1 MTQLCSIRAAAA
13 ALIFVAALCFSSL
26 SAHAQG
32 NEQQPPPAPAPTPAL
47 QIGRSHSLATQVQ
60 LLGERAHVMMPALSN
75 QMMRLKG
82 WIEYWSYIVMLLI
95 TLGSALR
102 EWHENNGEGRNLFW
116 WFGRFAVCLML
127 WGSGTAIIDT
137 LYVVG
142 RDIAGDSRDTD
153 ARSRLYDFYLDQQDR
168 FNQSYNKILNG
179 HLTVKVKGEDEFA
192 VQPIDG
198 TEKILGVM
206 YDQGSTIKDIQNKLN
221 DSSYSLPMMFG
232 LMSFA
237 RGMMEVGDVWL
248 VVLAGL
254 LVMAFKALAPLMIAL
269 AVDRKLSQRA
279 VHGYVWGLIVL
290 TLFWPSVSYFL
301 RALAYLAGN
310 FSMAVWDED
319 QVYAWNPTTLAAL
332 RDPFAQPT
340 ITIAF
345 SALMMLGAAFAL
357 IVSPYFAYAFSMG
370 RVFETISQHATQTA
384 SSFVGMAAE
393 AWSSLVGSHVSRQ
406 AEGVQI
412 EGGFASEGVRAKG
425 ELDSAGFSIEGRQYR
440 ELAGVNAGKVERLG
454 ELYAREA
461 NTIAGIKAS
470 LAKEKD
476 GAFKHSEF
484 ERRNQM
490 AGAER
495 EQKDMRASAEQ
506 QWGMMQGGALT
517 SVISAGGNI
526 GYMLGGGGG
535 GQGVPLPGGAG
546 GPGIPLPPGA
556 GGPGIP
562 LPPGASGP
570 GIPLPPGVGGPGA
583 GGAAGPIGPA
593 IAMTAQVAG
602 PAVGL
607 WWQKGALEKGFEQH
621 LNNFK
626 GYTKAIGDSRN
637 TYLQDSYKVS
647 EDYAKAMEGATY
659 AYTGHTA
666 GAINSGAVIQ
676 RDGIN
681 RGAEMELRGADVRY
695 EAQMDAARISR
706 DAAIG
711 AVNMRA
717 MGQVWSSVMSRVAR
731 DIEKSMEMRF

>member
-1 MTQLCSIRAAAA
+1 
-13 ALIFVAALCFSSL
+13 
-26 SAHAQG
+26 
-32 NEQQPPPAPAPTPAL
+32 
-47 QIGRSHSLATQVQ
+47 
-60 LLGERAHVMMPALSN
+60 
-75 QMMRLKG
+75 
-82 WIEYWSYIVMLLI
+82 
-95 TLGSALR
+95 
-102 EWHENNGEGRNLFW
+102 
-116 WFGRFAVCLML
+116 
-127 WGSGTAIIDT
+127 
-137 LYVVG
+137 
-142 RDIAGDSRDTD
+142 
-153 ARSRLYDFYLDQQDR
+153 
-168 FNQSYNKILNG
+168 
-179 HLTVKVKGEDEFA
+179 
-192 VQPIDG
+192 
-198 TEKILGVM
+198 M

-254 LVMAFKALAPLMIAL
+254 LVMAFKALAPLMIAF

-319 QVYAWNPTTLAAL
+319 QVYAWNPTTLSAL

-393 AWSSLVGSHVSRQ
+393 AWNSLVGSYVSRQ

-425 ELDSAGFSIEGRQYR
+425 ELDSTGFSIEGRRYR
-440 ELAGVNAGKVERLG
+440 ELAGVDAGKVEKLG
-454 ELYAREA
+454 ELYARQT
-461 NTIAGIKAS
+461 NTLAGIKAS

-484 ERRNQM
+484 ERRNQI

-506 QWGMMQGGALT
+506 QWGMMQGGALA

-526 GYMLGGGGG
+526 GYMLGGGG
-535 GQGVPLPGGAG
+535 QGVPLSGGAG
-546 GPGIPLPPGA
+546 GPGIPLPPAA
-556 GGPGIP
+556 G
-562 LPPGASGP
+562 GP

-607 WWQKGALEKGFEQH
+607 WWQKGALEQGFNKH
-621 LNNFK
+621 LENFK
-626 GYTKAIGDSRN
+626 LYQKEIGDSRN

-647 EDYAKAMEGATY
+647 EDYAKAMEGATRG
-659 AYTGHTA
+659 YTERTA

-695 EAQMDAARISR
+695 EAQMDAARISL

-711 AVNMRA
+711 AVSMRA

>member
-32 NEQQPPPAPAPTPAL
+32 GEQQPPPAPAPTPAL
-47 QIGRSHSLATQVQ
+47 QIGRSHSLAAQVQ
-60 LLGERAHVMMPALSN
+60 LLGQRAHVMMPALSN

-137 LYVVG
+137 LYVAG

-192 VQPIDG
+192 VQPIDS

-206 YDQGSTIKDIQNKLN
+206 YDQGSTVKDIQNKLN

-254 LVMAFKALAPLMIAL
+254 LVMAFKALAPLMIAF

-319 QVYAWNPTTLAAL
+319 QVYAWNPTTLSAL

-393 AWSSLVGSHVSRQ
+393 AWNSLVGSYVSRQ

-425 ELDSAGFSIEGRQYR
+425 ELDSAGFSIEGRRYR
-440 ELAGVNAGKVERLG
+440 ELAGVDAGKVERLG
-454 ELYAREA
+454 ELYARQA
-461 NTIAGIKAS
+461 NTLAGIKAS
-470 LAKEKD
+470 LTKEKD
-476 GAFKHSEF
+476 SAFKHSEF
-484 ERRNQM
+484 ERRNQK

-506 QWGMMQGGALT
+506 QWGMMQGGALA

-526 GYMLGGGGG
+526 GYMLGGGGR
-535 GQGVPLPGGAG
+535 GVPLPGGASG
-546 GPGIPLPPGA
+546 QGIPLPPGA
-556 GGPGIP
+556 GGPGA
-562 LPPGASGP
+562 GA
-570 GIPLPPGVGGPGA
+570 A
-583 GGAAGPIGPA
+583 GAAGPIGTA
-593 IAMTAQVAG
+593 IAMTGQVAG

-607 WWQKGALEKGFEQH
+607 WWQKGALEEGFNKH

-626 GYTKAIGDSRN
+626 EYTNAIGDSRN

-647 EDYAKAMEGATY
+647 DDYAKAMEGATLD
-659 AYTGHTA
+659 YTQRTA

-681 RGAEMELRGADVRY
+681 RGAEMELQGADKRY

-731 DIEKSMEMRF
+731 EIEKSMEMRF

>member
-1 MTQLCSIRAAAA
+1 MTRLCSIRAAAA

-26 SAHAQG
+26 PAHAQG
-32 NEQQPPPAPAPTPAL
+32 DEQQPPPAQQQPPAQQEPTL
-47 QIGRSHSLATQVQ
+47 QIGRSHSLGAQIQ
-60 LLGERAHVMMPALSN
+60 MLGQRVHVLMPELSN
-75 QMMRLKG
+75 QMMRLRG
-82 WIEYWSYIVMLLI
+82 WIEYWSLIVLLVI

-142 RDIAGDSRDTD
+142 RDIAGDSRDID

-168 FNQSYNKILNG
+168 FNQSYNKITDG
-179 HLTVKVKGEDEFA
+179 HLTVKVKGEDEFT

-198 TEKILGVM
+198 TEKVLGVM

-237 RGMMEVGDVWL
+237 RGIMEIGDVWL
-248 VVLAGL
+248 VVLGGL
-254 LVMAFKALAPLMIAL
+254 LVMAFKVLAPLMIAF

-279 VHGYVWGLIVL
+279 VHGYVWGLLVV

-310 FSMAVWDED
+310 ASMAVWDED

-345 SALMMLGAAFAL
+345 SALLMLGAGLAL

-384 SSFVGMAAE
+384 SSFVGLAAE

-425 ELDSAGFSIEGRQYR
+425 ELDSAGLSIQGRQYR
-440 ELAGVNAGKVERLG
+440 ELAGIKAGQVERLG
-454 ELYAREA
+454 DLYAREA
-461 NTIAGIKAS
+461 NTLAGIKAS
-470 LAKEKD
+470 LTKEKD
-476 GAFKHSEF
+476 SAFKHSEF
-484 ERRNQM
+484 ERRNQI

-495 EQKDMRASAEQ
+495 EQKDMRASVDQ
-506 QWGMMQGGALT
+506 QWGMMQGGALHG
-517 SVISAGGNI
+517 VISGASSAGIPRG
-526 GYMLGGGGG
+526 
-535 GQGVPLPGGAG
+535 GVPLPAGAGGQDVPLPAGAG
-546 GPGIPLPPGA
+546 GPGA
-556 GGPGIP
+556 GT
-562 LPPGASGP
+562 A
-570 GIPLPPGVGGPGA
+570 GV
-583 GGAAGPIGPA
+583 AGPVGTA
-593 IAMTAQVAG
+593 IATTGQVAG
-602 PAVGL
+602 PVVGL
-607 WWQKGALEKGFEQH
+607 WWQKGALEQGYNQH
-621 LNNFK
+621 LKNFE
-626 GYTKAIGDSRN
+626 GYTQAIGGSRN
-637 TYLQDSYKVS
+637 TFLQDSYQVN
-647 EDYAKAMEGATY
+647 ED
-659 AYTGHTA
+659 
-666 GAINSGAVIQ
+666 
-676 RDGIN
+676 
-681 RGAEMELRGADVRY
+681 
-695 EAQMDAARISR
+695 
-706 DAAIG
+706 
-711 AVNMRA
+711 
-717 MGQVWSSVMSRVAR
+717 
-731 DIEKSMEMRF
+731 

>member
-1 MTQLCSIRAAAA
+1 MGRNSKQTLRRAVNTANADAILRVWMDERQDLTKQRARAYDKLKELKKLLDKKMDQLKKQNPPPLDATNTTQPLNEAIYQKEM
-13 ALIFVAALCFSSL
+13 LIGKLERDIAALCFSSL

-32 NEQQPPPAPAPTPAL
+32 GEQQPPPAPAPTPAL
-47 QIGRSHSLATQVQ
+47 QIGRSHSLAAQVQ
-60 LLGERAHVMMPALSN
+60 WLGQRAHVMMPALSN

-82 WIEYWSYIVMLLI
+82 WIEYWSYIVMLVI

-137 LYVVG
+137 LYVAG

-153 ARSRLYDFYLDQQDR
+153 VRSRLHDFYLDQQDR

-179 HLTVKVKGEDEFA
+179 HLTVKVKSEDEFA
-192 VQPIDG
+192 VQPIDS

-237 RGMMEVGDVWL
+237 RAMMEVGDVWL
-248 VVLAGL
+248 VALAGL
-254 LVMAFKALAPLMIAL
+254 LVMAFKALAPLMIAF

-319 QVYAWNPTTLAAL
+319 QVYAWNPTTLSAL

-393 AWSSLVGSHVSRQ
+393 AWNSLVGSYVSRQ

-425 ELDSAGFSIEGRQYR
+425 ELDSTGFSIEGRRYR
-440 ELAGVNAGKVERLG
+440 ELAGVDAGKVERLG
-454 ELYAREA
+454 ELYARQT
-461 NTIAGIKAS
+461 NTLAGIKAS

-484 ERRNQM
+484 ERRNLV

-506 QWGMMQGGALT
+506 QWGMMQGGALA

-526 GYMLGGGGG
+526 GYMLGGGSG

-546 GPGIPLPPGA
+546 GQGIPLPPG
-556 GGPGIP
+556 
-562 LPPGASGP
+562 
-570 GIPLPPGVGGPGA
+570 
-583 GGAAGPIGPA
+583 
-593 IAMTAQVAG
+593 
-602 PAVGL
+602 
-607 WWQKGALEKGFEQH
+607 
-621 LNNFK
+621 
-626 GYTKAIGDSRN
+626 
-637 TYLQDSYKVS
+637 
-647 EDYAKAMEGATY
+647 
-659 AYTGHTA
+659 
-666 GAINSGAVIQ
+666 
-676 RDGIN
+676 DGIN

-695 EAQMDAARISR
+695 EAQMGAARISR